1 MQKQTNKQGEMV
13 VAMVQVSSS
22 FSGGDDKA
30 FTAQNCGPLTLKP
43 RQVNKAILMNITR
56 WHIQGN
62 ASILFMV
69 CGWMVL

>member
-1 MQKQTNKQGEMV
+1 MHRLKEGEMV
-13 VAMVQVSSS
+13 EVMVSVSSS
-22 FSGGDDKA
+22 LTGSDDKA
-30 FTAQNCGPLTLKP
+30 STTQNCGPLTLKP